1 MIRKS
6 KESRGPGKPA
16 APKGPAKKT
25 GGKDSWRLDCR
36 YFIGDRPCKFKRTCE
51 ACATYSP
58 MGKRI
63 LIVKLA
69 AIGDVL
75 RTTPLLRGL
84 KRKFAQSHITWVCAK
99 EAIPLLKTNPFID
112 RILPFDFSALLPLE
126 VETFDLALGLEKE
139 PAGAALTSRVKAREK
154 KGFSLTPEGS
164 VFPLNKGSEYAF
176 FLGLADDL
184 KFYQNQKTYPE
195 LIYEIAGIEYEK
207 DRYILDLAPEDIAL
221 AKAFARKAGLRE
233 DGLLIGL
240 NTGAGDV
247 FVNKAWTVEGF
258 LAVIEKLKRE
268 TTADLI
274 LLGGPKEREQNQQI
288 LAAAGGQIIDSG
300 CDNTLGQFAA
310 RVNLCDL
317 IVTGDTTALHI
328 AIGLHKKVVAI
339 FGPTCA
345 QEIELYG
352 QGAIIRTPLSCAPC
366 YRRSCS
372 RSPNC
377 MQAISAAEVV
387 GKIRELLSL
396 PGQAG

>member
-1 MIRKS
+1 
-6 KESRGPGKPA
+6 
-16 APKGPAKKT
+16 
-25 GGKDSWRLDCR
+25 
-36 YFIGDRPCKFKRTCE
+36 
-51 ACATYSP
+51 
-58 MGKRI
+58 
-63 LIVKLA
+63 
-69 AIGDVL
+69 
-75 RTTPLLRGL
+75 
-84 KRKFAQSHITWVCAK
+84 
-99 EAIPLLKTNPFID
+99 
-112 RILPFDFSALLPLE
+112 
-126 VETFDLALGLEKE
+126 
-139 PAGAALTSRVKAREK
+139 
-154 KGFSLTPEGS
+154 
-164 VFPLNKGSEYAF
+164 
-176 FLGLADDL
+176 
-184 KFYQNQKTYPE
+184 
-195 LIYEIAGIEYEK
+195 
-207 DRYILDLAPEDIAL
+207 
-221 AKAFARKAGLRE
+221 
-233 DGLLIGL
+233 
-240 NTGAGDV
+240 
-247 FVNKAWTVEGF
+247 VNKAWTVEGF

-274 LLGGPKEREQNQQI
+274 LLGGPKERERNQQI

-310 RVNLCDL
+310 RVSLCDL

-352 QGAIIRTPLSCAPC
+352 QGTIIRTPLSCAPC